1 ARTVAHFW
9 GLMTLGTIAGL
20 LLLRFVDSRRVLVA
34 FTSCALLSLTV
45 GLFGTPTIS
54 PYAFSAI
61 GFFAAVMWPI
71 VISLALNSI
80 NRFQGS
86 LSGMLITGICG
97 G

>member
-1 ARTVAHFW
+1 
-9 GLMTLGTIAGL
+9 
-20 LLLRFVDSRRVLVA
+20 FVDSRRVLVA

-97 G
+97 GAVVPLVIGALSDYLGLRMGMCFL